1 METILNLVYHDIRK
15 YQNKTGKL
23 EGRKKYTKCKDEKYR
38 NWKARAGNPGAA
50 RTLYFNFVCR
60 NQIRLRG

>member
-1 METILNLVYHDIRK
+1 MTSAK

-38 NWKARAGNPGAA
+38 NWKARAGNPGS
-50 RTLYFNFVCR
+50 LPDLIF
-60 NQIRLRG
+60 